1 MQSNNL
7 QNQKNKR
14 KNMDITLA
22 LGGGGAKGNSHIG
35 VIRRLEKEGY
45 KIRSVAGTSFGGLV
59 AILYAFGRTPDAIEE
74 IFTLTDQGSLY
85 ARDAND
91 GPALLGLSGVRK
103 LLDTILG
110 EKTFDDL
117 KIPCAVTAVDTKTG
131 SEVVISEGFLRDGV
145 LATIALP
152 GIFPPLRLNDWEL
165 MDGGV
170 LNPVPVT
177 VARMLSPGLPIV
189 AVVLNDPLDTPVR
202 TYTIPV
208 PSMLPKQITDRIHRL
223 HFAQAFD
230 IFMRAVD
237 LSSRAVA
244 HYRLAADAPDVII
257 RPKVQHIDLLDKVIV
272 KDVALLGESAVE
284 EVLPQLKKITSWT
297 SRVKKIFGGK
307 R

>member
-1 MQSNNL
+1 
-7 QNQKNKR
+7 
-14 KNMDITLA
+14 MDITLA

-59 AILYAFGRTPDAIEE
+59 AILYASGRTADEIEE
-74 IFTLTDQGSLY
+74 IFTSVDQGSLY
-85 ARDAND
+85 ARDSND
-91 GPALLGLSGVRK
+91 GPSLLGLSGARK
-103 LLDTILG
+103 LMDTLLG
-110 EKTFDDL
+110 EKTFADL
-117 KIPCAVTAVDTKTG
+117 KIPCAVTAVDAKTG
-131 SEVVISEGFLRDGV
+131 SEVIISEGFLRDGV

-177 VARMLSPGLPIV
+177 VARMLSPDLPIV
-189 AVVLNDPLDTPVR
+189 AVVLNDPLDIPVR
-202 TYTIPV
+202 AYTIPV
-208 PSMLPKQITDRIHRL
+208 PSILPKQITDRIYRMHV
-223 HFAQAFD
+223 AQAFD

-244 HYRLAADAPDVII
+244 HYRLEADAPDVIV
-257 RPKVQHIDLLDKVIV
+257 RPNVHHLDLLDKVVV
-272 KDVALLGESAVE
+272 KDVAMLGEAAVE
-284 EVLPQLKKITSWT
+284 EILPELKKATSWT
-297 SRVKKIFGGK
+297 RRMNKVLFGGK

>member
-1 MQSNNL
+1 
-7 QNQKNKR
+7 
-14 KNMDITLA
+14 MDITLA

-59 AILYAFGRTPDAIEE
+59 AILYASALTPDEIEE
-74 IFTLTDQGSLY
+74 IFTSTDQGSLY
-85 ARDAND
+85 ARDSND
-91 GPALLGLSGVRK
+91 GPSLLGLSGVRK
-103 LLDTILG
+103 LLDTVLG

-117 KIPCAVTAVDTKTG
+117 KIPCAVTAVDVKTG
-131 SEVVISEGFLRDGV
+131 NEVVISEGYLRDGV

-152 GIFPPLRLNDWEL
+152 GIFPPLHLNDWEL

-177 VARMLSPGLPIV
+177 VARMLSPDLPIV
-189 AVVLNDPLDTPVR
+189 AVILNDPLDIPLR
-202 TYTIPV
+202 TYTIPI
-208 PSMLPKQITDRIHRL
+208 PSILPKQITDRIFRTHV
-223 HFAQAFD
+223 AQTFD

-244 HYRLAADAPDVII
+244 HYRLEADAPDVIV
-257 RPKVQHIDLLDKVIV
+257 RPNVHDIELLDKVVV
-272 KDVALLGESAVE
+272 KDVAMLGEVAVE
-284 EVLPQLKKITSWT
+284 EVLPELKKATSWT
-297 SRVKKIFGGK
+297 SRMSKKLFGGK

>member
-1 MQSNNL
+1 
-7 QNQKNKR
+7 
-14 KNMDITLA
+14 MDITLA

-45 KIRSVAGTSFGGLV
+45 RIRSVAGTSFGGLV
-59 AILYAFGRTPDAIEE
+59 AILYASGLTPNEIEE

-85 ARDAND
+85 VRDSHD
-91 GPALLGLSGVRK
+91 GPSLLGLSGVRK
-103 LLDTILG
+103 LLDTLLG

-117 KIPCAVTAVDTKTG
+117 KIPCAVTAVDAKTG

-152 GIFPPLRLNDWEL
+152 GIFPPQHMNDWEL

-177 VARMLSPGLPIV
+177 VARMLSPELPII
-189 AVVLNDPLDTPVR
+189 AVVLNDPLDIPVR
-202 TYTIPV
+202 TYSIPV
-208 PSMLPKQITDRIHRL
+208 PAMLPKTLADRMHRT
-223 HFAQAFD
+223 HVAQAYD

-244 HYRLAADAPDVII
+244 HYRLEADAPDII
-257 RPKVQHIDLLDKVIV
+257 VRPNVHHLDLLDKVVV
-272 KDVALLGESAVE
+272 KDVAMLGEDAVE
-284 EVLPQLKKITSWT
+284 IILPELKKVTSWT
-297 SRVKKIFGGK
+297 HRMNKRIFGGK